1 MNKKIFSIL
10 IAASLAT
17 TSCSDFLDKFPL
29 DQISTESYYT
39 SEEQV
44 NTALTACY
52 RRLMYTGWDGNVDH
66 SLAVLSG
73 NCIFDCFADNGYIKW
88 GFLGITSGNLT
99 AANDAVYGM
108 YQYPYEGIA
117 VANDFIANVESKGS
131 FLSESKRNQYIAEA
145 KFIRAYLYFGL
156 ANLYGDVVLTLQPE
170 NAEFVAARNPKAD
183 VLKAVVDDLDYGI
196 ANLPNEAYTDGRIKR
211 GAAYALKMRVLLT
224 QEDYAGVVKIWNDYF
239 ASGENKFSIASNY
252 EDIFKGECTDKDGVE
267 HSQQSCPE
275 IILSAIYVKDTRYR
289 SDIEVTLTAYA
300 DAVALPDFA
309 DEFEFNDGTPFSTS
323 NPKYDA
329 TNIFNNRD
337 PRMHMILFDTVAIK
351 QPDNYYFGKLA
362 MGAPDGKLLIKKFS
376 KDENQP
382 AVWTDTNQEQDA
394 VLLRFGEVAL
404 MYAEAENEL
413 NGPSDKVVN
422 AVQLIRG
429 RKGVDMKALPSGL
442 NKEEMRAKIR
452 HERRIELSFEGQR
465 YYDLLRWK
473 KMGEIIPNIVDPN
486 GVRRIWN
493 DNNYLWP
500 LPTNALNKNPML
512 KQNPGYGN
520 L

>member
-1 MNKKIFSIL
+1 MNKKIYTIL
-10 IAASLAT
+10 IAAALAT

-29 DQISTESYYT
+29 DKISTESYYT

-73 NCIFDCFADNGYIKW
+73 NAIFDCFADNGYIKW

-117 VANDFIANVESKGS
+117 VVNDFISNVENKCS
-131 FLSESKRNQYIAEA
+131 FLSESKQKQYIAEA

-156 ANLYGDVVLTLQPE
+156 INLYGDVVLTLEPQT
-170 NAEFVAARNPKAD
+170 AEFVSARNPKAE
-183 VLKAVVDDLDYGI
+183 VLKAVNDDLDYAI
-196 ANLPNEAYTDGRIKR
+196 TNLPNEAYTDGRIKQ
-211 GAAYALKMRVLLT
+211 GAAYALKMRVMLT
-224 QEDYAGVVKIWNDYF
+224 QEDYAGVVKAWNDYF
-239 ASGENKFSIASNY
+239 ATGNNKFSMASNY
-252 EDIFKGECTDKDGVE
+252 EDLFKGECTDKDGIE
-267 HSQQSCPE
+267 HSQKSCPE

-300 DAVALPDFA
+300 DAVALPNFA
-309 DEFEFNDGTPFSTS
+309 DEFEFDNGTPFSTT
-323 NPKYDA
+323 NPKYDK

-337 PRMHMILFDTVAIK
+337 PRMGMILFDTVAIK
-351 QPDNYYFGKLA
+351 KEDNYYYGKLA

-376 KDENQP
+376 KDTDLP
-382 AVWTDTNQEQDA
+382 AVWTDTDQEQDA
-394 VLLRFGEVAL
+394 VLFRLGEVAL

-413 NGPSDKVVN
+413 NGPSEKVID
-422 AVQLIRG
+422 AIQMIRG
-429 RKGVDMKALPSGL
+429 RKGVNMPRLAMVGKD
-442 NKEEMRAKIR
+442 EMRERIR
-452 HERRIELSFEGQR
+452 HERRIELAFEGQR

-473 KMGEIIPNIVDPN
+473 KMGEIIPTLVDPN
-486 GVRRIWN
+486 GVTRVWN
-493 DNNYLWP
+493 DYNYLWP

-512 KQNPGYGN
+512 TQNPGYGK